1 MAAAKKVKALIL
13 DQTEIE
19 AEFFE
24 DCSLIGLRMDAE
36 AYKSVWQI
44 NQLFNM
50 QFERDK
56 YFGQLHD
63 YKFELYQYYDKAQS
77 LNHTIYT
84 NRKDGHTLV
93 SNLKGYNLLW
103 LINGADNRFYFT
115 QTIKN
120 IAAKTTAIDL
130 VKEIDLD
137 VLDGRGL
144 LLF

>member
-1 MAAAKKVKALIL
+1 MAATKKVKVLVL
-13 DQTEIE
+13 DNDELE

-24 DCSLIGLRMDAE
+24 DCSLLGLRMEAE
-36 AYKSVWQI
+36 AYKCVWQI

-56 YFGQLHD
+56 YFGKLYD
-63 YKFELYQYYDKAQS
+63 YKFELYQYYDKLQA
-77 LNHTIYT
+77 LNHTLYT

-93 SNLKGYNLLW
+93 PNLKGYNLLW

-120 IAAKTTAIDL
+120 IAAKSTAIDL

-137 VLDGRGL
+137 ALDGRGL

>member
-13 DQTEIE
+13 DNNELE

-24 DCSLIGLRMDAE
+24 DCSLLGLRMEAE
-36 AYKSVWQI
+36 AYQCVWQI

-63 YKFELYQYYDKAQS
+63 YKFELYQFYDKMQA
-77 LNHTIYT
+77 LNHTVYT

-93 SNLKGYNLLW
+93 PNLKGYNLLW

-115 QTIKN
+115 QTIKD
-120 IAAKTTAIDL
+120 IAAQCSAIDL
-130 VKEIDLD
+130 VKEIDVD
-137 VLDGRGL
+137 TLDGRGI